1 MAFVLLPFEISGLE
15 AFHRQGNTA
24 LGEGW
29 TEIFP
34 TPHSWKLNLGFPRS
48 TFELGLSG
56 CLGGS
61 SGCFDLPWG
70 FLFFLRDLVFFWKR
84 KVPRWQSWGLDG
96 LRSFSS
102 GRVMA
107 QFGGWDDLLK
117 NLSWMVV
124 DGVGPTF

>member
-34 TPHSWKLNLGFPRS
+34 TPHSWKWNLGFPRS

-70 FLFFLRDLVFFWKR
+70 FLFFLRDLVFFLETEGAKVAKLGLGWIEVIFQWKSYGPVR
-84 KVPRWQSWGLDG
+84 RLEGFEK
-96 LRSFSS
+96 SS
-102 GRVMA
+102 
-107 QFGGWDDLLK
+107 
-117 NLSWMVV
+117 
-124 DGVGPTF
+124 

>member
-56 CLGGS
+56 CLGELGML
-61 SGCFDLPWG
+61 DLPC
-70 FLFFLRDLVFFWKR
+70 FFLRDLVFF
-84 KVPRWQSWGLDG
+84 
-96 LRSFSS
+96 
-102 GRVMA
+102 
-107 QFGGWDDLLK
+107 
-117 NLSWMVV
+117 
-124 DGVGPTF
+124 

>member
-29 TEIFP
+29 TETFP

-70 FLFFLRDLVFFWKR
+70 FLFFLRDLVFFLETEGAKVAKLGLGWIEVIFQWKSYGPVR
-84 KVPRWQSWGLDG
+84 RLGRFVEKSQLDG
-96 LRSFSS
+96 
-102 GRVMA
+102 G
-107 QFGGWDDLLK
+107 
-117 NLSWMVV
+117 
-124 DGVGPTF
+124 